1 MSFTNKVDYL
11 PKMPGAGEDV
21 QLFEKA
27 QRRRQQQRWQI
38 LFGSFLLVVVLSN
51 IFIWSRPAIFKS
63 QAFIHFSNSA
73 QNNQPTRDV
82 VQPNIALNL
91 QRLNSNNSLQAVSE
105 ALQKKQINLS
115 TEQLVEMMQAKA
127 SSSGGLIT
135 LEAVGH
141 DPQLL
146 KPILDSWLAYYLA
159 LLDTEKVN
167 NNFAGNQQYSQQIAF
182 LEQKITQQQ
191 GQLDN
196 FSETH
201 NIISLD
207 RDENRIL
214 NKIKGL
220 ASSLDAAEAQEA
232 EALALLESINI
243 SIEKGQ
249 LIERAADRAGIDGN
263 RQYLQTLK
271 AELSALSDKYTQVY
285 LQRDP
290 VVVAKQEEAKAL
302 ADTIEQQV
310 TQSQDLYLQDAQ
322 RNVAASAG
330 KSAALREQF
339 NDLQQQALNFNQK
352 MEEYRRLDEALKEL
366 QQQAQTLKNHR
377 VEQQVSQPF
386 AGKIDILEKPFTPE
400 FPIAPDYWQDTLISL
415 AAALLVAVL
424 VLLLFSFIV
433 RQKVAPGTTSNFV
446 MIPGQQYI
454 DQHGNPLVNQPAAL
468 GQGPQALRLN
478 ETNVHSQTLRLLSP
492 DDCQSLYNVA
502 NKQGKLVIGLL
513 LSGVSVEELSDISKD
528 DFSSEYSCLNIRGS
542 CARKVN
548 LHRDL
553 QALVDSIYTQQQGAD
568 LLWSTALSRDDF
580 TQLIINA
587 AHDGELT
594 FPEQLSVDVL
604 RHTYLTFLV
613 SQGIRLNDL
622 EQVAGYIM
630 PTELALYR
638 QVNRHGKAVE
648 PETVNA
654 IFPFRAD
661 TA

>member
-11 PKMPGAGEDV
+11 PKMPGGDDV
-21 QLFEKA
+21 QLYENAAKK
-27 QRRRQQQRWQI
+27 RQQQKWQI

-63 QAFIHFSNSA
+63 QAFIHLSNSL
-73 QNNQPTRDV
+73 QNNQSSGDV
-82 VQPNIALNL
+82 VQQHIALNQ
-91 QRLNSNNSLQAVSE
+91 QRLNSNSTLQAVSE
-105 ALQKKQINLS
+105 ALQKQQISLS
-115 TEQLVEMMQAKA
+115 TEQLGEMMQAKVSSA
-127 SSSGGLIT
+127 SGLIT

-146 KPILDSWLAYYLA
+146 KPILDTWLGYYLA
-159 LLDTEKVN
+159 LTDTEKVSN
-167 NNFAGNQQYSQQIAF
+167 NSAENQQYSQQIAF
-182 LEQKITQQQ
+182 LEQKINQQQ
-191 GQLDN
+191 GQLDL

-220 ASSLDAAEAQEA
+220 GASLDAAEAQEA

-249 LIERAADRAGIDGN
+249 LIERAADKASIDGN
-263 RQYLQTLK
+263 RQYLQTLQ

-290 VVVAKQEEAKAL
+290 VVLAKQEEAKSL
-302 ADTIEQQV
+302 VKTIEQQIS
-310 TQSQDLYLQDAQ
+310 QSQKLYLQDAQ
-322 RNVAASAG
+322 RNVAATAG
-330 KSAALREQF
+330 KSSVLRKQLD
-339 NDLQQQALNFNQK
+339 DLQQQALNFNQK
-352 MEEYRRLDEALKEL
+352 MEQYRRLDDALKEL
-366 QQQAQTLKNHR
+366 QLQAQTLKNAR
-377 VEQQVSQPF
+377 VEQEVSKPF
-386 AGKIDILEKPFTPE
+386 TDNIEILEKPFTPQ
-400 FPIAPDYWQDTLISL
+400 FPVAPDYWQDTLISL
-415 AAALLVAVL
+415 AAALLVAIL

-468 GQGPQALRLN
+468 GQASQTLRLN
-478 ETNVHSQTLRLLSP
+478 ENHGHGQTLPLLSP
-492 DDCQSLYNVA
+492 DDCQRLYNVA

-513 LSGVSVEELSDISKD
+513 LSGVSVDELGDISKN
-528 DFSSEYSCLNIRGS
+528 DFSDEYACLNIRGN

-553 QALVDSIYTQQQGAD
+553 QALVESLYTQQSGAD
-568 LLWSTALSRDDF
+568 LLWSAPLSREDF

-587 AHDGELT
+587 AHDAQLNFG
-594 FPEQLSVDVL
+594 EQLSVDVL

-613 SQGIRLNDL
+613 SQGTRLNDL
-622 EQVAGYIM
+622 EQFAGYII

-638 QVNRHGKAVE
+638 QINRHGKAVE
-648 PETVNA
+648 PEAVNA